1 MWQKIT
7 RCRPV
12 ARCSQVY
19 IEGGLVS
26 SGGIKCLKC
35 GYSFCMGHH
44 FQSSARALVATLCCT
59 LHFILHTQYTTGFS
73 FDPCHDL
80 QVPPWTIPHHTPTH
94 TITPTPTTHTH
105 TQHTILTNTHTT
117 YTHHTAQYTH
127 TYCRRVLI
135 CIIHNRER
143 HVYIK
148 ALNFL
153 SRYNRLIGQFLAN
166 YLLVEMK
173 QRGSHRRMYTCPVM
187 PQIRAS
193 YTCSLDPPTQHT

>member
-12 ARCSQVY
+12 ARFTY
-19 IEGGLVS
+19 IEGGLVL

-35 GYSFCMGHH
+35 GYFFWMGHH
-44 FQSSARALVATLCCT
+44 FQSPARALIATSCWRCT
-59 LHFILHTQYTTGFS
+59 SCFTHNKPLPFYLIPAMTCKYHHGPYHTTPPPTPSPPHPQHTHIHNTQYW
-73 FDPCHDL
+73 
-80 QVPPWTIPHHTPTH
+80 Q
-94 TITPTPTTHTH
+94 TH
-105 TQHTILTNTHTT
+105 TQHTHITH
-117 YTHHTAQYTH
+117 AQYTH